1 MNQPKAV
8 NVQPMA
14 VAVISGDN
22 ILVTAKK
29 WFLVKSA
36 VTRICPRV
44 PTLRLLFVQGTII
57 VGTGINLLCGSS
69 RVTSNLAGRERRLH
83 GNGFML

>member
-1 MNQPKAV
+1 LNQPKAV

-57 VGTGINLLCGSS
+57 VGTGINLLMVING
-69 RVTSNLAGRERRLH
+69 VTRANNH
-83 GNGFML
+83 FM

>member
-57 VGTGINLLCGSS
+57 VGTGKVNPLSVNSLLHA
-69 RVTSNLAGRERRLH
+69 LAG
-83 GNGFML
+83 

>member
-57 VGTGINLLCGSS
+57 VGTGINLLMVING
-69 RVTSNLAGRERRLH
+69 VTRANNH
-83 GNGFML
+83 FM

>member
-57 VGTGINLLCGSS
+57 VGTGKVKALQVITN
-69 RVTSNLAGRERRLH
+69 RL
-83 GNGFML
+83 

>member
-57 VGTGINLLCGSS
+57 VGTGKVNGLKVVRIIISCNGCNNL
-69 RVTSNLAGRERRLH
+69 
-83 GNGFML
+83 

>member
-22 ILVTAKK
+22 IPVTTKK

-57 VGTGINLLCGSS
+57 VGTGKVNGLKVVRIIISCNGCNNL
-69 RVTSNLAGRERRLH
+69 
-83 GNGFML
+83 

>member
-1 MNQPKAV
+1 
-8 NVQPMA
+8 MA

-57 VGTGINLLCGSS
+57 VGTGVNRNPIIGLSCTLSLVFS
-69 RVTSNLAGRERRLH
+69 LH
-83 GNGFML
+83 TICNFLFVQRKD